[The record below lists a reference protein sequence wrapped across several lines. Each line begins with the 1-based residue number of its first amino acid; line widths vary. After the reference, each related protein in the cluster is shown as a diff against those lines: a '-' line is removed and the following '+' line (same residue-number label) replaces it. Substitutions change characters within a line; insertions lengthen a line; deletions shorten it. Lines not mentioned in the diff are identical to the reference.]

1 MNQIK
6 YESGEKNGY
15 WWGTRIAV
23 LLSLLSLVI
32 MVIYISIKGIPNLKP
47 EIFAWT
53 YTSENGSMT
62 PFIITT
68 IVLLACSLVLAIP
81 ISLMAA
87 IYLQEY
93 APKNSKFVVVIRLA
107 AETLAGIPSI
117 VYGLFGYIFFVF
129 NLDMGYSLGSGTLTS
144 MIMVLPILMRST
156 EEAIAQV
163 PPELKEA
170 SYALGAGKL
179 RTLTKI
185 ILKEA
190 MPGIAA
196 AIFLAI
202 ARIVSETA
210 ALLHTLG
217 AATNMIKDFGT
228 SSRTLALHLYMLSN
242 EGFHVDK
249 AFATAFVLLILV
261 LALNQASNYFLN
273 KASRKQHGN

>member
-1 MNQIK
+1 MNRIK
-6 YESGEKNGY
+6 YESGEKNAY
-15 WWGTRIAV
+15 YWGTRAAV
-23 LLSLLSLVI
+23 ILSVLALII
-32 MVIYISIKGIPNLKP
+32 MVVYISMKGIPNLNP
-47 EIFAWT
+47 ELFAWN
-53 YTSENGSMT
+53 YNSDNGSMT

-68 IVLLACSLVLAIP
+68 VILLFFALLLAVP

-93 APKNSKFVVVIRLA
+93 APKNSKLVVVIRLA

-129 NLDMGYSLGSGTLTS
+129 QLKLGYSLASGTLTA

-156 EEAIAQV
+156 EEAISQV
-163 PPELKEA
+163 PQELKEA
-170 SYALGAGKL
+170 SFALGAGKL
-179 RTLTKI
+179 RTLTKV

-190 MPGIAA
+190 LPGIAA

-217 AATNMIKDFGT
+217 AATNMIKGFDT

-249 AFATAFVLLILV
+249 AFATAFILLILV
-261 LALNQASNYFLN
+261 LALNQASNYFLR
-273 KASRKQHGN
+273 KASKDTSD

>member
-1 MNQIK
+1 MNRIQ

-15 WWGTRIAV
+15 WWATRIAV
-23 LLSLLSLVI
+23 ILSVLALVI
-32 MVIYISIKGIPNLKP
+32 MVVYISIKGIPNLEP
-47 EIFAWT
+47 ELFAWK
-53 YTSENGSMT
+53 YTSNNGSMT

-68 IVLLACSLVLAIP
+68 VILLVCALLLAVP

-93 APKNSKFVVVIRLA
+93 APKNSKLVVVIRLA

-117 VYGLFGYIFFVF
+117 VYGLFGYIFFVY
-129 NLDMGYSLGSGTLTS
+129 NLKLGYSLASGTLTA

-156 EEAIAQV
+156 EEAISQV
-163 PPELKEA
+163 PQELKEA
-170 SYALGAGKL
+170 SFALGAGKL

-217 AATNMIKDFGT
+217 AATNMIKNFGT

-249 AFATAFVLLILV
+249 AFATAFILLVLV
-261 LALNQASNYFLN
+261 LALNQASNYFLR
-273 KASRKQHGN
+273 KASRQNAN